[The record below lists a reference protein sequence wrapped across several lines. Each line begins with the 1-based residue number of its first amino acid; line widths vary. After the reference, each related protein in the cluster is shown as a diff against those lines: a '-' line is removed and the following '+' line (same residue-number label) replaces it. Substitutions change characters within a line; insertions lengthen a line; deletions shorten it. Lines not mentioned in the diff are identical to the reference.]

1 MYKPEINHQNRG
13 VVDLPQAKAAEAR
26 RAEGYPSPDS
36 ISSHLREFIDEL
48 GSDVYTYHI
57 VGLRIAYVFHKDQPF
72 VSVGRISYEDR
83 RARGEGNKPTYNVF
97 SPRLKH
103 PRYQSGSDN
112 HYSKQTSSLTSAVKT
127 ARSCLHAF
135 DHPMLFTF
143 VKDAFRSALREADDE
158 ARRVVG
164 SAWRELT
171 GTHISAAGSKLG
183 ALLLALASRP
193 DAATLPSGEQLLAY
207 KTAVDEY
214 NQPHM
219 DMSDLRFVHRRRG
232 QYWVLDVAFS
242 RKSYHNLNYSGD
254 PVVYDDTNVPP
265 FIQDR
270 LAVLQIVEPGQVVP
284 GVGVPLH
291 ESLALVVA

>member
-1 MYKPEINHQNRG
+1 MYKPEINHQNCG

-26 RAEGYPSPDS
+26 RAEGYPSPAS
-36 ISSHLREFIDEL
+36 ISNHLQEFIDAI

-57 VGLRIAYVFHKDQPF
+57 VGLRRAYVFHKDQPF

-83 RARGEGNKPTYNVF
+83 RARGEGDKPTYNVF
-97 SPRLKH
+97 SPRLKN
-103 PRYQSGSDN
+103 PRYQFGSDN
-112 HYSKQTSSLTSAVKT
+112 HYSKQTSSLTSAVKA

-135 DHPMLFTF
+135 DHTMLFTS
-143 VKDAFRSALREADDE
+143 VQDAFRGALRQADDE
-158 ARRVVG
+158 ARRVVV
-164 SAWRELT
+164 SAWKELT
-171 GTHISAAGSKLG
+171 GTYPSTGSKLD

-207 KTAVDEY
+207 KAAADEY

-242 RKSYHNLNYSGD
+242 RKSYHSFNPSGD

-284 GVGVPLH
+284 GVGVSLH